1 MADKAR
7 LPARRKKRR
16 KIVDEYCSY
25 IVEIKDWGVTYSHGL
40 NSTPKLFPG
49 QYSEHLDLCIKGL
62 FHMPEKYSAKEVR
75 LTFIGDRE
83 KVCRTELG

>member
-25 IVEIKDWGVTYSHGL
+25 IVEIKDWEVTYSHGL
-40 NSTPKLFPG
+40 NSTPNFFPVSI
-49 QYSEHLDLCIKGL
+49 QNIWIFVLKA
-62 FHMPEKYSAKEVR
+62 F
-75 LTFIGDRE
+75 FICPRNILR
-83 KVCRTELG
+83 KR